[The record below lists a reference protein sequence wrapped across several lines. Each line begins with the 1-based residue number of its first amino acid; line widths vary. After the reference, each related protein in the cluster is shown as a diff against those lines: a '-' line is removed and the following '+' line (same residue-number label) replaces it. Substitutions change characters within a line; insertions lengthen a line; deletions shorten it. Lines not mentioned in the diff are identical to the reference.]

1 MIQTHEQDEAT
12 RKLAL
17 NWTLGISAS
26 ITMVV
31 AVFLPWF
38 DGDLWTRG
46 ITSQDGLILLAM
58 SVGAVVTQLVRKRWL
73 AFALTLACGFYSA
86 WLMLQADAQW
96 GLYIF
101 SAVSV
106 LGALSCAS
114 VGAKADTED
123 GSIAIKQWLN
133 RKLNPGDGD
142 SKVVDTFIITLIG
155 INVLL
160 VIIETE
166 PTTSGYKTWFEL
178 CEAISTIIFSVE
190 YVLRLWIAPL
200 DPRFQERIK
209 GRARYAATPMALVDF
224 VAIAPFFLI
233 FLESLDLRIA
243 RAIRLMRLLRILKIG
258 RYAHAIRTLSN
269 TVNRKK
275 EELAI
280 TTFVSS
286 MVLVLTSS
294 AMYFVEHGAD
304 PNNPD
309 HFRSIPETM
318 WWAVVT
324 LTSVGYGDMYPIT
337 PLGMVVGAIVCTI
350 GVLLVALPTGIL
362 ASGFLEE
369 MREQQ
374 RGKDSDVFGYC
385 PHCGEKLI
393 PGEEL
398 E

>member
-1 MIQTHEQDEAT
+1 MTHPHEMETHDA
-12 RKLAL
+12 KLAW
-17 NWTLGISAS
+17 NWTVGISAS

-38 DGDLWTRG
+38 DGELWTRG
-46 ITSQDGLILLAM
+46 VTSPEGLVLLAL
-58 SVGAVVTQLVRKRWL
+58 SVVAVCAQLVRQRWL
-73 AFALTLACGFYSA
+73 ALALVVACSVYSI
-86 WLMLQADAQW
+86 WLIPQFDVQW
-96 GLYIF
+96 GLYVF
-101 SAVSV
+101 VTVSV
-106 LGALSCAS
+106 LAAISCAS
-114 VGAKADTED
+114 VGSAANTRAGTDT
-123 GSIAIKQWLN
+123 IKRWLD
-133 RKLNPGDGD
+133 RKLNPGDDD

-160 VIIETE
+160 VIVETE
-166 PTTSGYKTWFEL
+166 PGTTAYKSWFEV
-178 CEAISTIIFSVE
+178 CEAFSTIIFTVE

-200 DPRFQERIK
+200 NPKYQRLIK
-209 GRARYAATPMALVDF
+209 GRLQYAATPMALVDF

-258 RYAHAIRTLSN
+258 RYARAIRTLSN
-269 TVNRKK
+269 TVSRKK

-280 TTFVSS
+280 STFVSS
-286 MVLVLTSS
+286 MVLVLSSS
-294 AMYFVEHGAD
+294 AMYFVEHGANGD
-304 PNNPD
+304 PE
-309 HFRSIPETM
+309 HFRSIPATM

-324 LTSVGYGDMYPIT
+324 LTSVGYGDMSPIT
-337 PLGMVVGAIVCTI
+337 PLGMMVGAIVCTL

-385 PHCGEKLI
+385 PHCGKKLI

>member
-1 MIQTHEQDEAT
+1 MTHTHEIQADHS
-12 RKLAL
+12 KLAL

-38 DGDLWTRG
+38 DGELWTRG
-46 ITSQDGLILLAM
+46 ITSEAGLILLAL
-58 SVGAVVTQLVRKRWL
+58 SLAAVGAQLIRKRWVAL
-73 AFALTLACGFYSA
+73 ALVVICGVYAFWQTS
-86 WLMLQADAQW
+86 QVDAQW
-96 GLYIF
+96 GLYVFI
-101 SAVSV
+101 AVS
-106 LGALSCAS
+106 ALAAISCGS
-114 VGAKADTED
+114 VGSNADTLAGSD
-123 GSIAIKQWLN
+123 GIKRWLN
-133 RKLNPGDGD
+133 RKLNPGDND

-160 VIIETE
+160 VIVETE
-166 PTTSGYKTWFEL
+166 PGTVAYNSWFEV
-178 CEAISTIIFSVE
+178 CEAFSTIIFTVE

-200 DPRFQERIK
+200 NPKYRHLIK
-209 GRARYAATPMALVDF
+209 GRLRYAATPMALVDF

-258 RYAHAIRTLSN
+258 RYARAIRTLSN
-269 TVNRKK
+269 TVSRKK

-280 TTFVSS
+280 STFVSS
-286 MVLVLTSS
+286 MVLVLSSS
-294 AMYFVEHGAD
+294 AMYFVEHGANGD
-304 PNNPD
+304 PE
-309 HFRSIPETM
+309 HFRSIPATM

-324 LTSVGYGDMYPIT
+324 LTSVGYGDMSPIT
-337 PLGMVVGAIVCTI
+337 PLGMMVGAIVCTL